1 MANIRRYLNTGTSGQ
16 SARIM
21 RMWQLYPAR
30 FLRDCFDFTPD
41 IWQEEVIELYKTHQR
56 ILMLCAKGPGKTA
69 LLSLL
74 GLHFFLTNK
83 LPKIGCLSETKDN
96 LLSNLWPEILLWRSR
111 SKLAIHSTEAGS
123 TRIHLKG
130 FESLSFIQARSYKV
144 GADAETQAT
153 ALSGFHADCVAFLI
167 DEAGKIPDPVI
178 ETADAA
184 LSGVEEK
191 GKKARLLV
199 TSNTTN
205 PSGLVYKVYQGN
217 TVQKWAVK
225 CVTGDPDDP
234 NRSKRISKSWAAE
247 IIQQYGR
254 DHPRTRVDV
263 LAQFPLRGS
272 TQLLSERDIEAS
284 WNRTLHKGDNK
295 VFEVKMGVDVA
306 RGGVDSSVIAIRKGR
321 EVLPLLPFS
330 SEMDSSELAA
340 QVMMQAKRHSVK
352 VTYVDDTGGYG
363 SGVVDAL
370 KFQNQFRVVAV
381 NYATKARDAK
391 HYFNRRS
398 EMYIKMR
405 DWVLAGG
412 ILPKDIRLKDD
423 LLCPEVDFNHGIFR
437 IESKEKIKKR
447 LGRSP
452 DRSDSLAQ
460 TFYEDDELLPEY
472 QDKLGGDTPKYYSG
486 MEDVDGR
493 HNPMYSAY

>member
-1 MANIRRYLNTGTSGQ
+1 MANIQRYLNRDTHSQ

-21 RMWQLYPAR
+21 RLWQLHPIV
-30 FLRDCFDFTPD
+30 FLRDAFSFEPD
-41 IWQEEVIELYKTHQR
+41 IWQEEVIDFYKEYQR

-69 LLSLL
+69 LLAVL
-74 GLHFFLTNK
+74 GWHFFLTNK

-96 LLSNLWPEILLWRSR
+96 LMSNLWPELLLWRGR
-111 SKLAIHSTEAGS
+111 SKLAMHSTEPGS

-130 FESLSFIQARSYKV
+130 FEGTSFIQARSYKV
-144 GADAETQAT
+144 GADIDTQAT
-153 ALSGFHADCVAFLI
+153 ALAGFHADCVAFLI

-184 LSGVEEK
+184 LSGTDGM

-234 NRSKRISKSWAAE
+234 NRSKRIDKTWAEE
-247 IIQQYGR
+247 IIKEYGR
-254 DHPRTRVDV
+254 DHPRTRIDI
-263 LAQFPLRGS
+263 LAQFPLRSS
-272 TQLLSERDIEAS
+272 TQLLSDKDIEDS
-284 WNRTLHKGDNK
+284 WNRKLHKGDNK
-295 VFEVKMGVDVA
+295 AFEVKMGVDIA
-306 RGGVDSSVIAIRKGR
+306 RGGGDSSVIAIRKGR
-321 EVLPLLPFS
+321 EVMPMLPL
-330 SEMDSSELAA
+330 SSELDSTEVAA
-340 QVMMQAKRHSVK
+340 QVMMQAKKYKASV
-352 VTYVDDTGGYG
+352 VYVDDTGGYG
-363 SGVVDAL
+363 SGVVDSL

-381 NYATKARDAK
+381 NYAMKARDAK

-398 EMYIKMR
+398 EMYINMR

-412 ILPKDIRLKDD
+412 ILPKDLRLKND
-423 LLCPEVDFNHGIFR
+423 LLCPEVKFVKGVFR
-437 IESKEKIKKR
+437 LEGKEDIRKR

-452 DRSDSLAQ
+452 DRSDALAQ
-460 TFYEDDELLPEY
+460 TFFDADDLLPEY
-472 QDKLGGDTPKYYSG
+472 AEKLGGDSAGYYCKT
-486 MEDVDGR
+486 EDVNGG
-493 HNPMYSAY
+493 HNPMYQSH